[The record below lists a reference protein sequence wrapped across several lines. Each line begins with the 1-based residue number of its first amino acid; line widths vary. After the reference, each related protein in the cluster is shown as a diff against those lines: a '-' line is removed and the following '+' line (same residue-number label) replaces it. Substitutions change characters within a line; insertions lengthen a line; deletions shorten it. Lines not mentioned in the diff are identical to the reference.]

1 MLFVREDIPCKLIS
15 LEIKP
20 IEGFYVEIH
29 LRKTKWFLCCS
40 SNPSRSNINFHVEH
54 LNQNLA
60 LYSSCYKN
68 FMIIGDF
75 NVEANNRA
83 MSVFS
88 GTCNLE
94 NLIKE
99 PTCYKNPNKP
109 FCIKHSCVIETGLSN
124 FHRMTVTV
132 MKATFE

>member
-1 MLFVREDIPCKLIS
+1 
-15 LEIKP
+15 
-20 IEGFYVEIH
+20 
-29 LRKTKWFLCCS
+29 
-40 SNPSRSNINFHVEH
+40 
-54 LNQNLA
+54 
-60 LYSSCYKN
+60 
-68 FMIIGDF
+68 MIIRDF
-75 NVEANNRA
+75 NVEAMPVLQRYVSFSDSY
-83 MSVFS
+83 SVK
-88 GTCNLE
+88 